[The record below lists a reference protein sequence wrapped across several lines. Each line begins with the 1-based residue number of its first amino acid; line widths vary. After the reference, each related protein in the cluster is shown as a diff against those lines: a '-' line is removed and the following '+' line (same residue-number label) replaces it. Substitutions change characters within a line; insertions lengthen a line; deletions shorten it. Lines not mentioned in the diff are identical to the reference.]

1 MKCWQNR
8 DMFGNT
14 RGVSAKVNGM
24 FPIIWTI
31 KLKPE
36 ELFTFM
42 QFYILLFK
50 TALKPISTR
59 FCFSG
64 MNCFLNV
71 RSFKLLLHS
80 A

>member
-42 QFYILLFK
+42 QFLHFAFQNCTKTYFHQVLFFWNE
-50 TALKPISTR
+50 L
-59 FCFSG
+59 FS
-64 MNCFLNV
+64 
-71 RSFKLLLHS
+71 
-80 A
+80 